1 MLEIQRQRHYSHSF
15 RFGQL
20 KMICMVRINKA
31 PSWILSSMRKLEKIS
46 TDILSVQSE
55 NRLKAIGGLP
65 FFPSKMDSNNS
76 FISLCALLFGI
87 LILINIPNVFHCSSF
102 SFNDSLFQGFFCV
115 IVRVYMLVFALSLF
129 LSYFFQFSNF
139 CHWIVYSC
147 CAFILYADSLTPS
160 SGKNSMCISH
170 FQWMWMWCHYKNGL
184 KRFIVAALVV
194 SGALNAISFKAFYRV
209 P

>member
-1 MLEIQRQRHYSHSF
+1 MLGIQRQRHYSHSF

-20 KMICMVRINKA
+20 KIICMVRINKA

-55 NRLKAIGGLP
+55 NRLKAMEDYHFSLP
-65 FFPSKMDSNNS
+65 KWILTTF
-76 FISLCALLFGI
+76 SLCALLFGI

-139 CHWIVYSC
+139 CH
-147 CAFILYADSLTPS
+147 
-160 SGKNSMCISH
+160 
-170 FQWMWMWCHYKNGL
+170 
-184 KRFIVAALVV
+184 
-194 SGALNAISFKAFYRV
+194 
-209 P
+209 